1 MKTASAAA
9 GEALHGF
16 AGLASHFGRSFLS
29 PFHPSC
35 SGEERLPFH
44 HTRPEGHQDNR
55 VSIGKTTKGVN
66 PNCLWKYDPSDFI
79 VSSLRLFEEAV
90 RIPAKALKVTFNTIT
105 RVHYDCNKNEL
116 PR

>member
-29 PFHPSC
+29 PFLPSC

-44 HTRPEGHQDNR
+44 HTRPEGLQDNR

-66 PNCLWKYDPSDFI
+66 PNWLWKYDPSEF
-79 VSSLRLFEEAV
+79 S
-90 RIPAKALKVTFNTIT
+90 
-105 RVHYDCNKNEL
+105 L
-116 PR
+116 PRAEAESEPSPNRRKAAPKTLVTVLYL